1 MSFNGTRSSAARG
14 VDADFNLDTV
24 EALTPELHFE
34 DKCESENFLLLDGQ
48 EVHIKGSLL
57 GTLEIVISED
67 ICATA
72 CDADDVCNGPALIF
86 SNPVDPDALPFTYTY
101 NDLCNAGFTA
111 DAPTR
116 FFVYATKGA
125 HSLCDA
131 TCFMTGDLICPLNS
145 NAYSDAS
152 HMADGQQIL
161 SHGPDNLQNF
171 DGLDSETA
179 GMLDRIIT
187 TLGDNFVDAM
197 GGDDY
202 LEDHGGSSLLIG
214 GSEKD
219 TLVSRGGRDALWG
232 GNTFKIAYDT
242 DGAGTTGQATIAAE
256 NAAAD
261 FSVGMFTI
269 GEPDLYVI
277 YPTTE
282 KDVQIDNFD
291 DDDEIR
297 GGDKGMNNECTK
309 VYGLES

>member
-14 VDADFNLDTV
+14 VDDDFNLDTV

-67 ICATA
+67 ICGTA
-72 CDADDVCNGPALIF
+72 CGSDDICVAPALIF
-86 SNPVDPDALPFTYTY
+86 SNPVDPDAQPEKYTY
-101 NDLCNAGFTA
+101 ADLCVAGFTA

-116 FFVYATKGA
+116 FFVHATKGA

-131 TCFMTGDLICPLNS
+131 TCPTTGDLICPLGS
-145 NAYSDAS
+145 NAYSIAS
-152 HMADGQQIL
+152 HAADGQQIL
-161 SHGPDNLQNF
+161 AHGTDNLQSF
-171 DGLDSETA
+171 DGLDVQTA

-197 GGDDY
+197 SGDDY

-232 GNTFKIAYDT
+232 GNTFMISYD
-242 DGAGTTGQATIAAE
+242 DGASNTVQATIAAE

-261 FSVGMFTI
+261 FDVGMFTI

-282 KDVQIDNFD
+282 KDVQVSEFDEND
-291 DDDEIR
+291 DDIR
-297 GGDKGMNNECTK
+297 FGEKGMKNECTK